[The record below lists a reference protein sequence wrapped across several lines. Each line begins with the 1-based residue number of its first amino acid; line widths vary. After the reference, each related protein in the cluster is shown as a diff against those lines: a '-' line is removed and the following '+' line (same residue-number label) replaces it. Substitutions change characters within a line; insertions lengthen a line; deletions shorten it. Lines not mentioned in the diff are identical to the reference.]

1 MTDNPGP
8 VDPHAFVVIMAGG
21 GGTRFWPLSRRAQPK
36 QFLAITG
43 GKTLLQETWDRALL
57 LVDGPESIVVV
68 TSADYAKLAREQL
81 TDLPL
86 DNLLLEPQARNTAP
100 CVAWAS
106 AWLEARDADS
116 VAFVLPAD
124 HLIHDL
130 DAFVTAARAAAATA
144 RAEPLLVT
152 FGVPPRYP
160 ETGYGYVEIGESVEV
175 DGAGDVPVNRVV
187 RFREKP
193 NQETAE
199 EYVAAGRFF
208 WNSGMFVWATRTIL
222 NAFTEYLPEAVDAA
236 RRMLVAGADEERAAA
251 YAAMPATSIDFGI
264 MERAGNVAC
273 VRAPFDW
280 SDVGSWA
287 ALHEVTPG
295 DADGNVTWGRVVAL
309 DARGNLV
316 HAPQQEV
323 VALLGVEGLAV
334 VRAGDVL
341 LVAALDKSQDIR
353 GLRELFME
361 MGLDEFL

>member
-1 MTDNPGP
+1 MANNQEP

-57 LVDGPESIVVV
+57 LVEGPENIVVV
-68 TSADYAKLAREQL
+68 TSADYEELTRNQL
-81 TDLPL
+81 TDLPT

-106 AWLEARDADS
+106 AWLEARDAAA

-124 HLIHDL
+124 HLIRDL

-144 RAEPLLVT
+144 RAEPVLVT

-160 ETGYGYVEIGESVEV
+160 ETGYGYVEVGETVEV
-175 DGAGDVPVNRVV
+175 DGAGDVPVSRVV

-208 WNSGMFVWATRTIL
+208 WNSGMFVWATRSIL
-222 NAFTEYLPEAVDAA
+222 DAFALHLPEAADAA
-236 RRMLVAGADEERAAA
+236 QRMLVADADEERAAA

-264 MERAGNVAC
+264 MERAANVAC

-287 ALHEVTPG
+287 ALCEVTPG
-295 DADGNVTWGRVVAL
+295 DDDGNVTWGNVVAI
-309 DARGNLV
+309 DARDNLV
-316 HAPQQEV
+316 HAPEQEI

-334 VRAGDVL
+334 VRSGDVL
-341 LVAALDKSQDIR
+341 LIAALDRSQDIR
-353 GLRELFME
+353 DLRERLME
-361 MGLDEFL
+361 MGLDEHL

>member
-1 MTDNPGP
+1 MANNRGP
-8 VDPHAFVVIMAGG
+8 ADPHAFAVILAGG
-21 GGTRFWPLSRRAQPK
+21 GGTRFWPLSRRAYPK

-57 LVDGPESIVVV
+57 LVEGPENIAVV
-68 TSADYAKLAREQL
+68 TSADYAELTREQL
-81 TDLPL
+81 TDLPP

-106 AWLEARDADS
+106 AWLEVRDADA

-124 HLIHDL
+124 HLIRDL
-130 DAFVTAARAAAATA
+130 DAFVAAARTAAATA

-160 ETGYGYVEIGESVEV
+160 ETGYGYVEIGEAVEV

-199 EYVAAGRFF
+199 KYVAAGRFL
-208 WNSGMFVWATRTIL
+208 WNSGMFVWATSSIL
-222 NAFTEYLPEAVDAA
+222 DAFTEHLPEAVDAA
-236 RRMLVAGADEERAAA
+236 RRMLIAEADEERAAA
-251 YAAMPATSIDFGI
+251 YAAMPATSIDFGV
-264 MERAGNVAC
+264 MERACNVAC

-287 ALHEVTPG
+287 ALHEVTPA

-353 GLRELFME
+353 GLREHLTE
-361 MGLDEFL
+361 MGLDDYL

>member
-1 MTDNPGP
+1 MADNQGP

-43 GKTLLQETWDRALL
+43 GRTLLQETWDRALL
-57 LVDGPESIVVV
+57 LVEGPENIVVV
-68 TSADYAKLAREQL
+68 TSADYEELTREQL
-81 TDLPL
+81 ADLPA

-100 CVAWAS
+100 CIAWAS
-106 AWLEARDADS
+106 VWLEARDADA

-124 HLIHDL
+124 HLIRDL
-130 DAFVTAARAAAATA
+130 DAFVTAARTAVAAA

-160 ETGYGYVEIGESVEV
+160 ETGYGYVEIGEAV
-175 DGAGDVPVNRVV
+175 DIDDAGDVPVNRVV

-208 WNSGMFVWATRTIL
+208 WNSGMFVWATRSIL
-222 NAFTEYLPEAVDAA
+222 DAFTQHLPEAVDAA
-236 RRMLVAGADEERAAA
+236 RRMLMADADEERAAA
-251 YAAMPATSIDFGI
+251 YAAMPAISIDFGI

-287 ALHEVTPG
+287 ALCEVTPG
-295 DADGNVTWGRVVAL
+295 DDDGNVTWGRVVAL
-309 DARGNLV
+309 DARDNLV
-316 HAPQQEV
+316 HAPGQEV

-334 VRAGDVL
+334 VRAGNVL
-341 LVAALDKSQDIR
+341 LIAALDKSQDIR
-353 GLRELFME
+353 GLRERLME
-361 MGLDEFL
+361 MGLDEYL

>member
-1 MTDNPGP
+1 MAGKEGP

-21 GGTRFWPLSRRAQPK
+21 GGTRFWPLSRRARPK

-43 GKTLLQETWDRALL
+43 GRTLLQETWDRALL
-57 LVDGPESIVVV
+57 LVEGPENIVVV
-68 TSADYAKLAREQL
+68 TSADYEALTSEQL
-81 TDLPL
+81 ADLPA

-106 AWLEARDADS
+106 AWLDARDAEA

-124 HLIHDL
+124 HLIRDL

-144 RAEPLLVT
+144 KAEPALVT

-160 ETGYGYVEIGESVEV
+160 ETGYGYVEVGDAVEV
-175 DGAGDVPVNRVV
+175 DGTGGVPVNRVV

-208 WNSGMFVWATRTIL
+208 WNSGMFVWRTRSIL
-222 NAFTEYLPEAVDAA
+222 DAFTEHLPEAVDAA
-236 RRMLVAGADEERAAA
+236 RRMLLADGDEERAAA

-264 MERAGNVAC
+264 MERASNVAC
-273 VRAPFDW
+273 VRASFDW

-287 ALHEVTPG
+287 ALFEVTPG
-295 DADGNVTWGRVVAL
+295 DVDGNVTRGRVVAL
-309 DARGNLV
+309 DARDNLV
-316 HAPQQEV
+316 HAPGQEV

-341 LVAALDKSQDIR
+341 LVASLDKSQDIR
-353 GLRELFME
+353 RLRERLTE
-361 MGLDEFL
+361 MGLDEYL